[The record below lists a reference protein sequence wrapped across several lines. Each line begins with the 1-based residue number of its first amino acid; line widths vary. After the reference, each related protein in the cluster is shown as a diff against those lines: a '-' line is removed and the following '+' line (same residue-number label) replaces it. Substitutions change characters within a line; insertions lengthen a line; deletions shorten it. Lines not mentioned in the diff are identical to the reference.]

1 MIARPQD
8 LIRNSAVPLEKQP
21 RIIELFAK
29 KIQLPDDIGSLIS
42 ADDTGIVATDFR
54 KYKRDEWE
62 DVGEYERIFDPG
74 IPIPAIITQIT
85 GIDDAMVKN
94 QDRIEKHWPEIQEFF
109 TGAEYCVAHNLS
121 FDKRIME
128 LEQQRF
134 NPEQKFPFPKG
145 ICTIE
150 STMHLKGYRLNLQAL
165 HVELFGLGFKKA
177 HRARNDVE
185 AMERCFKF
193 LWEKGDV

>member
-1 MIARPQD
+1 MTVKPQV
-8 LIRNSAVPLEKQP
+8 LSAIVRYPLEKQP
-21 RIIELFAK
+21 WIIELFAK

-42 ADDTGIVATDFR
+42 ADDTGIVATDFC

-94 QDRIEKHWPEIQEFF
+94 QDRIEKHWPKIQEFF
-109 TGAEYCVAHNLS
+109 TSVEYCVAHNLS

-134 NPEQKFPFPKG
+134 NPEQKFPFPRAFAQ
-145 ICTIE
+145 
-150 STMHLKGYRLNLQAL
+150 LKAP
-165 HVELFGLGFKKA
+165 
-177 HRARNDVE
+177 
-185 AMERCFKF
+185 CI
-193 LWEKGDV
+193 

>member
-1 MIARPQD
+1 MQVILFD
-8 LIRNSAVPLEKQP
+8 CETTGFVRNSALPLEKQP
-21 RIIELFAK
+21 RIIELYAK
-29 KIQLPDDIGSLIS
+29 KIQRVAGEWGRKNQWTDIS
-42 ADDTGIVATDFR
+42 
-54 KYKRDEWE
+54 
-62 DVGEYERIFDPG
+62 EYERIFDPG
-74 IPIPAIITQIT
+74 IPIPEVITQIT
-85 GIDDAMVKN
+85 GINDATVKN

-150 STMHLKGYRLNLQAL
+150 STMHLKGYRLHLQAL
-165 HVELFGLGFKKA
+165 HTELFGLGFEKA

-193 LWEKGDV
+193 LWEKGDL